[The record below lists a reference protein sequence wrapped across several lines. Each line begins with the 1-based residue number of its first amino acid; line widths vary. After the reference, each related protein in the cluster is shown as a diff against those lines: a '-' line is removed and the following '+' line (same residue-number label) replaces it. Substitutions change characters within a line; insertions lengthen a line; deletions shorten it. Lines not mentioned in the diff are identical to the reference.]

1 MSDPFLI
8 LHKVH
13 SAPAFDIAERH
24 DTIPTGEAR
33 YNTDGTVRLSNL
45 ALDIIDEE
53 LDPPPWWIIPTSGHR
68 AYPWWWVE
76 INNVPD
82 IQCLLDSTPSGMPD
96 NWPDHY
102 QASEARSR
110 LATAAGDLLS
120 LIGLKPKAAA
130 EPVKRRVIP

>member
-1 MSDPFLI
+1 MSEPFLI
-8 LHKVH
+8 LHKVRG
-13 SAPAFDIAERH
+13 APAFDIAEQM
-24 DTIPTGEAR
+24 IVEG
-33 YNTDGTVRLSNL
+33 Y
-45 ALDIIDEE
+45 DE
-53 LDPPPWWIIPTSGHR
+53 PWWIIPTSGHR

-76 INNVPD
+76 INDVPD
-82 IQCLLDSTPSGMPD
+82 IQCLLDSTPSGLPD

-120 LIGLKPKAAA
+120 LIGLGKAKPQ